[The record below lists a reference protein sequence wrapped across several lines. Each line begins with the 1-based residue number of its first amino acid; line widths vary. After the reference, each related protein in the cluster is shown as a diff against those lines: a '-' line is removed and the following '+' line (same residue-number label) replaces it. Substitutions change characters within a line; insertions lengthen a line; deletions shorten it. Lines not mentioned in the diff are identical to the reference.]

1 MLRTELRWAVVH
13 SRYNVSLNGL
23 TAFSFSSELIMSSP
37 LYATNQATTG
47 ASWNAAIALRR
58 IGAFIL
64 RYSLVFFL
72 FLFGALKW
80 TPAEANGIQPMV
92 SHSPL
97 FFWLYPAFGVQRG
110 SEVIGVIEL
119 ILGVLIGLRRWSP
132 RLSAIGSLGASAMFV
147 VTLSFLVT
155 TPNIGEGAPFLLKD
169 ITLLGAAL
177 WTASEALTRQEN
189 PQATIG

>member
-1 MLRTELRWAVVH
+1 
-13 SRYNVSLNGL
+13 
-23 TAFSFSSELIMSSP
+23 MSSP
-37 LYATNQATTG
+37 VYATNHAPTG
-47 ASWNAAIALRR
+47 ASSNAATALRK

-64 RYSLVFFL
+64 RYSLVLFL

-80 TPAEANGIQPMV
+80 TPAEANGIQSMV

-97 FFWLYPAFGVQRG
+97 LFWLYPAFGVQRG
-110 SEVIGVIEL
+110 SEVIGVVEL
-119 ILGVLIGLRRWSP
+119 VLGGLIALRRWSP
-132 RLSAIGSLGASAMFV
+132 RLSAIGSLGASGMFV

-177 WTASEALTRQEN
+177 WAASEALDG
-189 PQATIG
+189 QA

>member
-1 MLRTELRWAVVH
+1 
-13 SRYNVSLNGL
+13 
-23 TAFSFSSELIMSSP
+23 MSSP

-132 RLSAIGSLGASAMFV
+132 RLSAIGSLGASGMFV

-177 WTASEALTRQEN
+177 WTASEALSRQEN
-189 PQATIG
+189 PMPATIG